1 MLQYLASGIQQKHSA
16 EVKGQMHHVESLP
29 SVELSP
35 SSAFD
40 IDQQLF
46 SNINLFRHSSSS
58 TTFFFITY
66 APAQNSLSI
75 PFIRYTARRR
85 LQKSHQGTGPEL
97 ILPFVP
103 ANGSRLV
110 CYRVFKNLY

>member
-1 MLQYLASGIQQKHSA
+1 MKYAAISHTAKKLRRSERQDTRCWKL
-16 EVKGQMHHVESLP
+16 
-29 SVELSP
+29 SVELSS

-58 TTFFFITY
+58 TTFFFLTH
-66 APAQNSLSI
+66 APAQNSLSV
-75 PFIRYTARRR
+75 PFIRYAARRR

-97 ILPFVP
+97 TLPFVP

>member
-1 MLQYLASGIQQKHSA
+1 MLKAYLG
-16 EVKGQMHHVESLP
+16 

-58 TTFFFITY
+58 STTFFFLTH
-66 APAQNSLSI
+66 APSQNILSV
-75 PFIRYTARRR
+75 PFIRYAARRR
-85 LQKSHQGTGPEL
+85 LHKGHQDTGPEL
-97 ILPFVP
+97 ERHCLSFLQTTR
-103 ANGSRLV
+103 ASCATGSSRT
-110 CYRVFKNLY
+110 CSSI